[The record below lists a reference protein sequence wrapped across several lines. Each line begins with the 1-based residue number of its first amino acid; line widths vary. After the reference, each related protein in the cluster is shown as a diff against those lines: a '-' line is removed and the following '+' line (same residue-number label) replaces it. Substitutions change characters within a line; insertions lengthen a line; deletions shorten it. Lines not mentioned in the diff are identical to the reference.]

1 MKVLIVDDEKHVRD
15 AIRLLVDWAK
25 HGIDGILEAP
35 EGETAVRILEAEKPE
50 IVFTDMRMPIMD
62 GVGLLEWIHEHHP
75 SCKTI
80 VVSGHDDFDFV
91 RHTVKYGGLDYILK
105 PIDPDELDGALA
117 KAVDAWKREN
127 EARLRDQIRAIQ
139 INEIKPVYWDRLF
152 SGLIADEAAA
162 PALPAQFGQE
172 FGLPVLPGEA
182 RVAVM
187 TIDTMPRAV
196 RGKFGSDLDLLFFS
210 LANIANEYLHK
221 DRAGH
226 AFRNWNSRSELII
239 VCWRDMDGLQERIRR
254 INEGFR
260 TALGGSLDA
269 GIGSA
274 ARFPAGLGESY
285 REAAGVLRQRN
296 LLGKAGKM
304 LTHDPAGAPRFTP
317 LPFSRHEAGFRA
329 AVAGRRE
336 SLIREAVDRWID
348 DVRALDAITPEQLEL
363 WNHEY
368 AVFKTRCLSESLPG
382 GQPGIPGGAGEDA
395 AFIFPLDDDGALSL
409 PLLKE
414 TVTRDLLRLS
424 AELARL
430 AQRERNIIR
439 DIVDYIER
447 HYHEDIS
454 LQHIADRFFL
464 SREYISR
471 KFKQELD
478 ENISD
483 FITRIRIGKAKQL
496 LGSPGLR
503 IADIAEMIGYHDE
516 KYFSKVFKKNVGLSP
531 TDYRKAILKDG

>member
-196 RGKFGSDLDLLFFS
+196 RGKFGSDLDLLFS
-210 LANIANEYLHK
+210 RWPTSPTNICTKTGPAMRSGTGTAGANSSSSAGGTWM
-221 DRAGH
+221 DFRSGSGASTRASGPRW
-226 AFRNWNSRSELII
+226 AAAWMRASAPPRVFRRGSGN
-239 VCWRDMDGLQERIRR
+239 
-254 INEGFR
+254 R
-260 TALGGSLDA
+260 TARRRASCGS
-269 GIGSA
+269 GTCSGK
-274 ARFPAGLGESY
+274 PA
-285 REAAGVLRQRN
+285 
-296 LLGKAGKM
+296 K
-304 LTHDPAGAPRFTP
+304 
-317 LPFSRHEAGFRA
+317 
-329 AVAGRRE
+329 
-336 SLIREAVDRWID
+336 
-348 DVRALDAITPEQLEL
+348 
-363 WNHEY
+363 
-368 AVFKTRCLSESLPG
+368 C
-382 GQPGIPGGAGEDA
+382 
-395 AFIFPLDDDGALSL
+395 
-409 PLLKE
+409 
-414 TVTRDLLRLS
+414 
-424 AELARL
+424 
-430 AQRERNIIR
+430 
-439 DIVDYIER
+439 
-447 HYHEDIS
+447 
-454 LQHIADRFFL
+454 
-464 SREYISR
+464 
-471 KFKQELD
+471 
-478 ENISD
+478 
-483 FITRIRIGKAKQL
+483 
-496 LGSPGLR
+496 
-503 IADIAEMIGYHDE
+503 
-516 KYFSKVFKKNVGLSP
+516 
-531 TDYRKAILKDG
+531 